1 MVFLL
6 PKIRQDVANSS
17 FLGSYPESGG
27 ANPPLATSLI
37 VRGRYGHFFCYE
49 VKICLI
55 IIVASGKAFIL
66 YFFLISF
73 LQRRD
78 SMFVLENIQKVEII
92 GENSIDWLNIS
103 CTFFSVLLGAFLAY
117 YFSMKINRNNNKRD
131 YKNNLLHE
139 TLKHINLLQDGIIK
153 RNEIIIKM
161 LSIKKKDKLSFND
174 YAVSILIINEN
185 IIMYQNDIKLKFEIL
200 KNEAINI
207 SALEKLVNNS
217 IAYSK
222 EINNHI
228 YEMMFFLTND
238 DINELFAKFYSMT
251 RKNKIEEK
259 YKITDIIYECKRD
272 IEYKLKDS
280 RYN

>member
-1 MVFLL
+1 
-6 PKIRQDVANSS
+6 
-17 FLGSYPESGG
+17 
-27 ANPPLATSLI
+27 
-37 VRGRYGHFFCYE
+37 
-49 VKICLI
+49 
-55 IIVASGKAFIL
+55 
-66 YFFLISF
+66 
-73 LQRRD
+73 
-78 SMFVLENIQKVEII
+78 MFVLENIQKVEII

-117 YFSMKINRNNNKRD
+117 YFSMKINKNNNKRD

-139 TLKHINLLQDGIIK
+139 TMKHINLLQDAIIK
-153 RNEIIIKM
+153 RNEIIIKI
-161 LSIKKKDKLSFND
+161 LSIKKEDKLSFND

-222 EINNHI
+222 EINNYI

-238 DINELFAKFYSMT
+238 DINEFFAKFYSMT
-251 RKNKIEEK
+251 KKNKIEEK

-272 IEYKLKDS
+272 IEHKLKDN